1 MRGASLAL
9 TLALAGA
16 CTPTP
21 QEQVQA
27 DMKRMRS
34 EHSADKL
41 FDRGRAFAQVG
52 DLTRAEEYLVAALD
66 QGKPAAVVLPEL
78 FAVCVR
84 AGKYRVAVQY
94 AEQHLARHPRDS
106 STRFVLGSLHAALGE
121 GVEAR
126 RALEEVVRDR
136 PRDARAYYAL
146 AVLMRD
152 TERDPVS
159 ADRYFRRYLELEPR
173 GVHADEARESLLKS
187 VPQPPGDAGAREPVE
202 AAPDGGGGAAMET
215 P

>member
-1 MRGASLAL
+1 MRWGWGALLVA
-9 TLALAGA
+9 AAAG

-21 QEQVQA
+21 QEQAQA

-78 FAVCVR
+78 FSVCVR

-94 AEQHLARHPRDS
+94 AEQHLARHPRDV
-106 STRFVLGSLHAALGE
+106 STRFVLGSLYAALGE
-121 GVEAR
+121 GAAAR
-126 RALEEVVRDR
+126 RALEEVVREH
-136 PRDARAYYAL
+136 PREARAYYAL

-152 TERDPVS
+152 TEHDPVA
-159 ADRYFRRYLELEPR
+159 ADRYFRRYLELDA
-173 GVHADEARESLLKS
+173 GGLHADEARESLLKK
-187 VPQPPGDAGAREPVE
+187 VPPPPGDGGEREAP
-202 AAPDGGGGAAMET
+202 AAEPEGDGGAPTET